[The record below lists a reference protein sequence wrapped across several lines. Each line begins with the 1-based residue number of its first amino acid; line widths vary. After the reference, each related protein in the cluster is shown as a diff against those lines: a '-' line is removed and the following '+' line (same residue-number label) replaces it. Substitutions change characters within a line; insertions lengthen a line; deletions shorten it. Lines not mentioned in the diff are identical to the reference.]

1 MPRSPC
7 ASHSF
12 CHIEKPCQAFSL
24 YPPDASFLDEAVFT
38 FFCQRT
44 PVKGCMD
51 CFFADIKGDGANP
64 AVQLR
69 IIEYIKCP
77 VDQPARLDIVSVRIQ
92 IDQGMVRPVKEYKA
106 MMKRRGID
114 MVRIKTDCFVQMPN
128 ILLTPLVCSYDKAIF
143 ICSAV
148 SPKSV
153 SSTSGN
159 NTTSI
164 TIRLRCQRICI
175 DLFDHSPDSHPD
187 SQICK
192 HLYNATLIRKR
203 SLLQY

>member
-1 MPRSPC
+1 MVRTFPGLYNSCFVRHHSICSYALKPFRARTGITQIVTYKAPFIPCSIKTHIMIHSMPRSPC

-69 IIEYIKCP
+69 IIEYIKLQGHDEAQGNRHDPHKDRWSCADTQQFFLWYALQFFP
-77 VDQPARLDIVSVRIQ
+77 LQEALYRLPAH
-92 IDQGMVRPVKEYKA
+92 EA
-106 MMKRRGID
+106 A
-114 MVRIKTDCFVQMPN
+114 
-128 ILLTPLVCSYDKAIF
+128 CS
-143 ICSAV
+143 SS
-148 SPKSV
+148 SP
-153 SSTSGN
+153 
-159 NTTSI
+159 
-164 TIRLRCQRICI
+164 
-175 DLFDHSPDSHPD
+175 P
-187 SQICK
+187 
-192 HLYNATLIRKR
+192 
-203 SLLQY
+203 